1 LAQQLGGR
9 RGFQQRRLQEPLYS
23 LANDAAAEL
32 GRTQTMSRDEWQIRI
47 QTQMRLSSS
56 RDAFLLQ
63 GGLRGCERANELCS
77 RDWTALFIEIS
88 YEGACVA

>member
-47 QTQMRLSSS
+47 ETQMRLSSS

-63 GGLRGCERANELCS
+63 GGLRA
-77 RDWTALFIEIS
+77 
-88 YEGACVA
+88 